1 MKIDKFTYFYPEKP
15 TLVSIEQDIFDMMSD
30 DQKWIAEAKYNG
42 ARLQLHIMDGR
53 PEFWDRHGNLLKYQ
67 PTDEILDEIKNLF
80 PQKGYYLFDGELRH
94 NKVIGVKNM
103 MMIYD
108 ALICDGELMIEVPF
122 SVRRKYLER
131 FLTVGAEPIGIPV
144 QYETDFKTV
153 FNTLIA
159 ENDEFEGLVMKNK
172 KGMLNLGRSSGQKSK
187 WMKKVRKQTGRHNF

>member
-1 MKIDKFTYFYPEKP
+1 MNIDKFTYFYPEKP

-53 PEFWDRHGNLLKYQ
+53 PEFWDRHGKKLVYQ
-67 PTDEILDEIKNLF
+67 PTDEILNEVKNLF

-103 MMIYD
+103 IMIYD

-131 FLTVGAEPIGIPV
+131 FLN
-144 QYETDFKTV
+144 Q
-153 FNTLIA
+153 N
-159 ENDEFEGLVMKNK
+159 NDPHFYL
-172 KGMLNLGRSSGQKSK
+172 
-187 WMKKVRKQTGRHNF
+187 